1 MGQVERHDRI
11 GRRLRLRD
19 LHTLVAVAR
28 RGSMA
33 KAAAELALTQPAV
46 SKIIADMERALGVRL
61 LDRKPQGVE
70 PTPYGRAL
78 LRWGDGVFED
88 LRHAVREID
97 SLADP
102 TGGEIRIG
110 ASGPMVEGLL
120 PVVADRI
127 SRQHPRILFHVTQ
140 SANTAYLYEQL
151 RARKFDFIIG
161 RVPQRLDEPELH
173 AEAVFED
180 PLHVV
185 AGKRH
190 RLARRR
196 KLKLADLMDELW
208 VLPAPESAIGAF
220 AAEAFRASGLELP
233 RRSAVCGS
241 LQFTYAMMATGR
253 YLGMFPASLLRFSGE
268 RFAIRVLSITLPV
281 TPPPVAV
288 VTLRN
293 RTIHPAARLVIECIR
308 AVVEPLARPGGKRG

>member
-1 MGQVERHDRI
+1 VERHDRI

-70 PTPYGRAL
+70 PTLYGRAL
-78 LRWGDGVFED
+78 LKWGEGVFED

-102 TGGEIRIG
+102 TAGEVRIG
-110 ASGPMVEGLL
+110 ATAPMVEGLL
-120 PVVADRI
+120 PVIADRL
-127 SRQHPRILFHVTQ
+127 SRQHPRILLHVLQ
-140 SANTAYLYEQL
+140 AANTAYQYEQL
-151 RARKFDFIIG
+151 RSRKLDFIIG
-161 RVPQRLDEPELH
+161 RVPRGRDEPELNT
-173 AEAVFED
+173 EILFEE
-180 PLHVV
+180 PLYVV
-185 AGKRH
+185 AGERNE
-190 RLARRR
+190 LARRR
-196 KLKLADLMDELW
+196 KLELADLMDELW
-208 VLPAPESAIGAF
+208 VLPGPETAVGAF
-220 AAEAFRASGLELP
+220 IAEAFRAGGLEPP
-233 RRSAVCGS
+233 RKGAVCGA

-253 YLGMFPASLLRFSGE
+253 YLGMFPASLLHFSGE
-268 RFAIRVLSITLPV
+268 RFALKVLPITLPL

-293 RTIHPAARLVIECIR
+293 RTIHPATQLVIERIR
-308 AVVEPLARPGGKRG
+308 AAVEPLARPDRKRG

>member
-1 MGQVERHDRI
+1 MERHDRI

-19 LHTLVAVAR
+19 LHTLVAVAK

-70 PTPYGRAL
+70 PTLYGRAL
-78 LRWGDGVFED
+78 LKWGDGVFED

-102 TGGEIRIG
+102 TGGEVRIG
-110 ASGPMVEGLL
+110 ASAPMVEGLL
-120 PVVADRI
+120 PVVADRL

-140 SANTAYLYEQL
+140 AANAAHLYEQL
-151 RARKFDFIIG
+151 RSRKFDFIVG
-161 RVPQRLDEPELH
+161 RVSQRLDEPELH
-173 AEAVFED
+173 AEVLFED

-185 AGKRH
+185 AGTRNG
-190 RLARRR
+190 LARRR
-196 KLKLADLMDELW
+196 KLKLADLADEFW
-208 VLPAPESAIGAF
+208 VLPTPESAVGAF
-220 AAEAFRASGLELP
+220 VAEAFRSSGLALP
-233 RRSAVCGS
+233 RKSAVCGS

-253 YLGMFPASLLRFSGE
+253 YLGMFPDSLLHFSGE
-268 RFAIRVLSITLPV
+268 RFALKVLPITLPV

-293 RTIHPAARLVIECIR
+293 RTILPAAELVIDCIR
-308 AVVEPLARPGGKRG
+308 AVVEPLARSGRKRG